1 MVVMK
6 KITKEEYVNKHFN
19 KKFKLIDDSC
29 FKYVMKDLDI
39 AKEVI
44 SCFDSKAYD
53 KDFEIVSVEGTGE
66 F

>member
-29 FKYVMKDLDI
+29 FKYVN
-39 AKEVI
+39 
-44 SCFDSKAYD
+44 
-53 KDFEIVSVEGTGE
+53 EGFRYSQRGNIL
-66 F
+66 FWFKGLW